1 VFEWRHNHRCDLNN
15 GSLFRYGGRHVG
27 NQDRKSKVAHGIFFG
42 SQEKYSKNIEQNVDK
57 CSGFFEK
64 INQIKLKNQNF

>member
-1 VFEWRHNHRCDLNN
+1 MNKNL
-15 GSLFRYGGRHVG
+15 G
-27 NQDRKSKVAHGIFFG
+27 NDNQNFAVPQDRKSKVAHGIFFG

-64 INQIKLKNQNF
+64 INQIKF

>member
-1 VFEWRHNHRCDLNN
+1 MNKNL
-15 GSLFRYGGRHVG
+15 G
-27 NQDRKSKVAHGIFFG
+27 NDNQNFAVPQDRKSKVAHGIFFG

-64 INQIKLKNQNF
+64 INQIKFKNQNF